1 MQNHLLTTTYV
12 DVMNIRRL
20 KEKNTDVQVEAR
32 PVGAQQDQDDANV
45 GDNDSPQNQEEV
57 TSNNFLIF
65 PTLVTPI
72 AILWAALMRARE
84 E

>member
-1 MQNHLLTTTYV
+1 
-12 DVMNIRRL
+12 MNGGQGDSVN
-20 KEKNTDVQVEAR
+20 EDETDVQVEAR